1 VRRALLVVAVAITL
15 TTSLVACGN
24 DGKPDKTIAIL
35 RAVPVAADTQKAL
48 LGVLADAGW
57 KTGDNLTVLD
67 PDVTEAHADPDEA
80 ATVVRGWVKKGVD
93 LIVALSTPA
102 AMEAVKAAPDLPV
115 LTLANDPVGSGL
127 LQHPDAPEGNLTGV
141 AFRTPPDRTIDVAT
155 RITDAHITTIGVL
168 TPADDPAGEPVR
180 AALDAAARSLSIK
193 VVDAA
198 FHEDAV
204 GVAVDQLAAGGAQ
217 VAVLVNS
224 AATVRSYDAIAAAL
238 TKAKLP
244 AVANIASNPFALVV
258 LAPDQPAAYR
268 QLGRQAVRL
277 LEGTKVSKV
286 PIEDP
291 GEFHMIVRKD
301 VARQLGI
308 TLSRD
313 LIEQADELP

>member
-1 VRRALLVVAVAITL
+1 VRRALLVVALVVTL

-24 DGKPDKTIAIL
+24 DGKPDRTIAIL
-35 RAVPVAADTQKAL
+35 RGVPVAPDTQKAM
-48 LGVLADAGW
+48 LGVLAHAGW
-57 KTGDNLTVLD
+57 KVGDNLTVLD
-67 PDVTEAHADPDEA
+67 PDVNEAHADPADA
-80 ATVVRGWVKKGVD
+80 ASTVHGWVTKGVD

-102 AMEAVKAAPDLPV
+102 AMAATKAAPDVPV

-127 LQHPDAPEGNLTGV
+127 LKNPDAPEGNLTGV

-155 RITDAHITTIGVL
+155 RITDHITTIGVL
-168 TPADDPAGEPVR
+168 TPADDPAGDPVR
-180 AALDAAARSLSIK
+180 KALDGAARSLSVK

-198 FHEDAV
+198 FHENDV
-204 GVAVDQLAAGGAQ
+204 GAAVDELSAGGAQ

-224 AATVRSYDAIAAAL
+224 AATVRSYDAISAAL

-244 AVANIASNPFALVV
+244 AVANIVSNPFALVL
-258 LAPDQPAAYR
+258 LAPDQPAANR

-291 GEFHMIVRKD
+291 GEFHMTVRKD
-301 VARQLGI
+301 VASRLGI
-308 TLSRD
+308 TVSRD
-313 LIEQADELP
+313 LLEQADELR